1 MLIRKKKN
9 EGFTLVE
16 VIVSM
21 LVLSITIVSVL
32 SAFSTAAKSNT
43 RAKKMQGAESLLEN
57 LLEYTKAN
65 ARRFGSGEDMV
76 TLGLYRDIFLM
87 DGGTVITAF
96 SDTNDVEVS
105 EFTGVKEGLYD
116 YTFRITRNR
125 KPADYNTES
134 LNEHKVISFGETGSK
149 TVVINASVPDYDKD
163 ALDLFLAMNK
173 EKVEQHN
180 LAVEAEKL
188 VNPTP
193 TMTPMTELTQTEME
207 QKLKRELWLETSQP
221 KPDKVQLRAYM
232 VYTVPDDLPLPDG
245 AERQIKTEFFASG
258 EFDRSGG
265 VSEASDRL
273 RQIYVLY
280 TPSSVAKGL
289 AESDIRI
296 LDKEG
301 QLDANLF
308 LAYQMSGLEAVDAA
322 VSKDL
327 GGRYTS
333 SERIRVSFQDSTVL
347 YEPLRLGLY
356 CSSALSIVGAE
367 PSTVKKEV
375 NSLVA
380 GSEECRVVTV
390 NIEVIDPATGKVLTG
405 TKEPVACLQ

>member
-43 RAKKMQGAESLLEN
+43 RTKKMQGAETLLEN
-57 LLEYTKAN
+57 LLEYTKAY
-65 ARRFGSGEDMV
+65 AKGFDSEKDLDA
-76 TLGLYRDIFLM
+76 LGLYTDLFLM
-87 DGGTVITAF
+87 DSCTVTTKF

-105 EFTGVKEGLYD
+105 ELAGVKEGLYG
-116 YTFRITRNR
+116 YTVRITRNR

>member
-65 ARRFGSGEDMV
+65 ARRFGSGNDIIA
-76 TLGLYRDIFLM
+76 LRLYSDTFPM
-87 DGGTVITAF
+87 DGGTVTTGF
-96 SDTNDVEVS
+96 SETNDVEIS

-116 YTFRITRNR
+116 YTFRITRDR
-125 KPADYNTES
+125 KPDAYNTES
-134 LNEHKVISFGETGSK
+134 LNDHKVISFGETGSK

-280 TPSSVAKGL
+280 TPSSVAEGL

>member
-1 MLIRKKKN
+1 MIRKKKN

-43 RAKKMQGAESLLEN
+43 RTKKMQGAETLLEN

-65 ARRFGSGEDMV
+65 AKGFDSEKDLDE
-76 TLGLYRDIFLM
+76 LGLYTDLFLM
-87 DGGTVITAF
+87 DGCTVTTKF

-105 EFTGVKEGLYD
+105 ELAGVKEGLYG
-116 YTFRITRNR
+116 YTVRITRDR
-125 KPADYNTES
+125 KPDAYNTES
-134 LNEHKVISFGETGSK
+134 LNDHKVISFGETGSK

-280 TPSSVAKGL
+280 TPSSVAEGL

-390 NIEVIDPATGKVLTG
+390 NIEVIDPATGKVLAG

>member
-1 MLIRKKKN
+1 MIRKKKN

-65 ARRFGSGEDMV
+65 AKGFDSEKDLDA
-76 TLGLYRDIFLM
+76 LGLYTDLFLM
-87 DGGTVITAF
+87 DSCTVTTKF

-105 EFTGVKEGLYD
+105 ELAGVKEGLYG
-116 YTFRITRNR
+116 YTVRITRDR
-125 KPADYNTES
+125 KPDAYNTES
-134 LNEHKVISFGETGSK
+134 LNDHKVISFGETGSK

>member
-43 RAKKMQGAESLLEN
+43 RTKKMQGAETLLEN

-65 ARRFGSGEDMV
+65 AKGFDSEKDLDE
-76 TLGLYRDIFLM
+76 LGLYTDLFLM
-87 DGGTVITAF
+87 DGCTVTTKF

-105 EFTGVKEGLYD
+105 ELAGVKEGLYG
-116 YTFRITRNR
+116 YTVRITRDR
-125 KPADYNTES
+125 KPDAYNTES
-134 LNEHKVISFGETGSK
+134 LNDHKVISFGETGSK

-280 TPSSVAKGL
+280 TPSSVAEGL

-390 NIEVIDPATGKVLTG
+390 NIEVIDPATGKVLAG